1 MEKDLREE
9 NEIEKELPEEAGAAL
24 SDNAAKEAADKD
36 GEVLEDAGK
45 EPGEDPVEDETAGAN
60 ATWKDPLRED
70 ENAESPGEDDTPGE
84 NADGGDPEEIESG
97 GDNSDD
103 EDPEDDDEYEEDD
116 DEEDRPVRK
125 KKHSSLSY
133 VIIIPSYLLAAA
145 ALLVCILT
153 ALHSNP
159 APSRGRYAEKALSNA
174 DKELAEKTR
183 IAAGQA
189 AQARNDAERSRV
201 VRDRLVQP
209 ADCEDVTIYIYMNGS
224 DLESWYGFASEDI
237 QEILDAQSN
246 PHLHILLQTMGTMQW
261 QNFGI
266 ASDHTQRFEALNGQ
280 LVLADDSL
288 PQQDCT
294 DPQTLLDFLKWGSA
308 LYPADRNILILWDHG
323 GGSVDGF
330 GYDEWRGMDESLT
343 MDELQDALRESGMTF
358 DFIGMDACIM
368 SSIEVCY
375 ALYDFCDYCILSE
388 DFESALGWSYGG
400 WISRLAADLTI
411 DTPDLAKTLIDDMV
425 EYNKENY
432 FGGSSTLAL
441 IDERYIPS
449 AMDAWMEFA
458 YENEETLLKVNYSRE
473 VARSGR
479 AHPRVSSVLAQYYIT
494 DILALAVSIPSSHT
508 KPLVSRLASCVAY
521 YNCSFDNTGLTG
533 LSVTL
538 PYGDNAFYNSLEEVF
553 AHIGI
558 NKRYIEWLGN
568 FQTDAAADSYYD
580 YYEFDHDW
588 DGWEDFSYEE

>member
-1 MEKDLREE
+1 M
-9 NEIEKELPEEAGAAL
+9 EEA
-24 SDNAAKEAADKD
+24 KETIKEDMTEGGSESTVLNKD
-36 GEVLEDAGK
+36 GE
-45 EPGEDPVEDETAGAN
+45 
-60 ATWKDPLRED
+60 
-70 ENAESPGEDDTPGE
+70 
-84 NADGGDPEEIESG
+84 PEETDDLRPDEDIDES
-97 GDNSDD
+97 DLDEEDSDD
-103 EDPEDDDEYEEDD
+103 ESDPDADDNDDESDPEDAAEEAVKAT
-116 DEEDRPVRK
+116 R
-125 KKHSSLSY
+125 KHSMLPY
-133 VIIIPSYLLAAA
+133 VIVIPSYLLIAA
-145 ALLVCILT
+145 ALLVCILSV
-153 ALHSNP
+153 LNSRP
-159 APSRGRYAEKALSNA
+159 APSRGRYAEKALSPA
-174 DKELAEKTR
+174 DKELAEKTK

-189 AQARNDAERSRV
+189 AQARSDAEKSRV

-209 ADCEDVTIYIYMNGS
+209 ADCEEVTIFIYMNGS
-224 DLESWYGFASEDI
+224 DLESWYGFGSEDI
-237 QEILDAQSN
+237 QEILDAASN
-246 PHLHILLQTMGTMQW
+246 PKLHILLQTMGTKQW
-261 QNFGI
+261 QRFGI
-266 ASDHTQRFEALNGQ
+266 ASDHTQRFDIQDGKLI
-280 LVLADDSL
+280 LADDSL

-294 DPQTLLDFLKWGSA
+294 RPETLVDFLKWGSE
-308 LYPADRNILILWDHG
+308 LYPADRNMLILWDHG

-330 GYDEWRGMDESLT
+330 GYDEWRGMNDSLT

-400 WISRLAADLTI
+400 WISRLASDLTI
-411 DTPDLAKTLIDDMV
+411 DTPDLARTLIDDMV
-425 EYNKENY
+425 FYNQQDY

-449 AMDAWMEFA
+449 AMEAWMEFA

-479 AHPRVSSVLAQYYIT
+479 AHPRVSSVMAQYYIT
-494 DILALAVSIPSSHT
+494 DLLALAVSIPSAHT
-508 KPLVSRLASCVAY
+508 KTLVSRLASCVAY

-538 PYGDNAFYNSLEEVF
+538 PYGDNDFYSSMEEVF

-580 YYEFDHDW
+580 YYDFDHDW

>member
-1 MEKDLREE
+1 MEDKDLKE
-9 NEIEKELPEEAGAAL
+9 NRTDTFPEEQDTAADGPVTLSADGETKTDEAQTAAAGAGAREQED
-24 SDNAAKEAADKD
+24 SATAEASS
-36 GEVLEDAGK
+36 
-45 EPGEDPVEDETAGAN
+45 ETAGRDRKKKASGIN
-60 ATWKDPLRED
+60 PDTEDDADEDRED
-70 ENAESPGEDDTPGE
+70 E
-84 NADGGDPEEIESG
+84 ADGDSDESSGDFADTVEKKL
-97 GDNSDD
+97 
-103 EDPEDDDEYEEDD
+103 
-116 DEEDRPVRK
+116 RK
-125 KKHSSLSY
+125 HTALPY

-145 ALLVCILT
+145 ALLVCILSV
-153 ALHSNP
+153 LNSRP
-159 APSRGRYAEKALSNA
+159 APSRGRYTEKAVSGT
-174 DKELAEKTR
+174 DKELAEKTK

-189 AQARNDAERSRV
+189 AQARSDAERSRV
-201 VRDRLVQP
+201 VRDRLVDP
-209 ADCEDVTIYIYMNGS
+209 SECEDVTIYIYMNGS
-224 DLESWYGFASEDI
+224 DLESWYGFGSEDI

-246 PHLHILLQTMGTMQW
+246 PHLHILLQTMGTLQW
-261 QNFGI
+261 QRFGI
-266 ASDHTQRFEALNGQ
+266 ASDHSQRFEILDGK
-280 LVLADDSL
+280 LVLADDTL
-288 PQQDCT
+288 PQLDCT
-294 DPQTLLDFLKWGSA
+294 RPETLRDFLAWGSK

-330 GYDEWRGMDESLT
+330 GYDEWQGMNDSLT

-400 WISRLAADLTI
+400 WISRLASDLTI
-411 DTPDLAKTLIDDMV
+411 DTPELAKTLIDDMV
-425 EYNKENY
+425 LYNQQDY
-432 FGGSSTLAL
+432 FGASSTLAL

-449 AMDAWMEFA
+449 ALEAWMEFA
-458 YENEETLLKVNYSRE
+458 YENEEKLLKVNYSRE

-494 DILALAVSIPSSHT
+494 DILALAVSIPSTHT

-521 YNCSFDNTGLTG
+521 YNCSLDNTGLTG

-538 PYGDNAFYNSLEEVF
+538 PYGDNDFYNSLEEVF
-553 AHIGI
+553 ARIGI
-558 NKRYIEWLGN
+558 NKRYIEWLGS